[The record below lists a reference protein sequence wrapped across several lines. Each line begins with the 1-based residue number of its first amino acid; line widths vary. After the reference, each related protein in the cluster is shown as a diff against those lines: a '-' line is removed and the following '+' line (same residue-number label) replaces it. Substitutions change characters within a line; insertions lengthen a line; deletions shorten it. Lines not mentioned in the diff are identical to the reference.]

1 MLIFLCYIVNDIA
14 NIMMEYLT
22 YLITILIVFETSLSE
37 VILYLCLI
45 WSHIKLQYLST
56 YQRWYL
62 CLKKQ
67 ICNEF
72 KKMNDTFKIKNTCY
86 QRVSVI
92 FSSMCS
98 YFSAM
103 SWMILSKD
111 LDRSR
116 FVTNSRKWTTPLK
129 LKIHVSTDFLS
140 SSVLCAHISLLCR
153 GWYCQ
158 KIWIEA
164 DM

>member
-1 MLIFLCYIVNDIA
+1 MFPQFFCHLQFYLLIFLCYIVNDIA

-72 KKMNDTFKIKNTCY
+72 KKMNDTFKIK
-86 QRVSVI
+86 
-92 FSSMCS
+92 
-98 YFSAM
+98 
-103 SWMILSKD
+103 K
-111 LDRSR
+111 
-116 FVTNSRKWTTPLK
+116 
-129 LKIHVSTDFLS
+129 HVSTVFLS